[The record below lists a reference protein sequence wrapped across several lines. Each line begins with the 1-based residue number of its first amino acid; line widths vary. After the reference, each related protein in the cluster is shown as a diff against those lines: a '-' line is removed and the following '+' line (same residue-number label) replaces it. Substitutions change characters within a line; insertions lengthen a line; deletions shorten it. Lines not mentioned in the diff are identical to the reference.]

1 VNNGDKAE
9 MESLQKNGIWEPV
22 SAPKT
27 KKAVRC
33 KWVYKLKEGATPN
46 EKPRYKARLVAKD
59 YSQIPGVDYN
69 DIFHRW

>member
-1 VNNGDKAE
+1 MAIKRRWNLCKRTEFG
-9 MESLQKNGIWEPV
+9 SLFPLL
-22 SAPKT
+22 KT